1 MHVAFIE
8 EVGIPDPPER
18 VREFMPLR
26 VARGDFWIWDDGDRV
41 AYVGYNDAAPE
52 FARIAPVYTV
62 PGARGRGYATALV
75 AVLAR
80 ELLARGKRTLFL
92 TTDVANPTSNAIY
105 ARIGFRPQ
113 NDDCGFDFVV
123 PDARSDGHRRMAAPR
138 FFSPVPLA
146 RDSAGTVV
154 ELDEAPAHHAT
165 RVLRLAAG
173 DALTLFDG
181 TGGEFDALLE
191 RVDKRGAAVRVLR
204 FVPVERESPLEVT
217 LAQAIAANDAM
228 DSAIRRAT
236 ELGVDCD
243 PAARHRAELAAS
255 LRRAR
260 GQAPR
265 ALAPRRDRSMRAVRP
280 QSDSRCRRA
289 AIVGR
294 LVSRWGGSGIVLVPG
309 ASYRP
314 RGSHVTRGRSRC

>member
-1 MHVAFIE
+1 MQVVRHSDPDTFLEAAMPITSRGEASASFFTGAAHSLKRTPPRASDRIYLATCTGAEGFGVAIQRDDGPVLIGESDIAAAKAFADDLARDWPSLQGVMGAAAGCEAFARRWLDLTGRGHRLRVRLRQHALTAVSDVPAASGMPRIAETLDTEWLIDMHVAFIE

-123 PDARSDGHRRMAAPR
+123 PDAR
-138 FFSPVPLA
+138 
-146 RDSAGTVV
+146 
-154 ELDEAPAHHAT
+154 
-165 RVLRLAAG
+165 
-173 DALTLFDG
+173 
-181 TGGEFDALLE
+181 
-191 RVDKRGAAVRVLR
+191 
-204 FVPVERESPLEVT
+204 
-217 LAQAIAANDAM
+217 
-228 DSAIRRAT
+228 
-236 ELGVDCD
+236 
-243 PAARHRAELAAS
+243 
-255 LRRAR
+255 
-260 GQAPR
+260 
-265 ALAPRRDRSMRAVRP
+265 
-280 QSDSRCRRA
+280 
-289 AIVGR
+289 
-294 LVSRWGGSGIVLVPG
+294 
-309 ASYRP
+309 
-314 RGSHVTRGRSRC
+314 